1 MHLIVHTMQGQTQ
14 DSKELENSPSGRVS
28 QCIEPRSI
36 QLSQA
41 CCASHSGRLSS
52 HRRHSRQQR
61 APISIVDHGCW
72 HFATPN
78 VVIYLKSL
86 VPSFH
91 LFLQVL
97 GLLSHLPS
105 TATAKLQHVLSNRT
119 HQCRDLSRVPH
130 ISGFPEKKR
139 IKKALEE

>member
-91 LFLQVL
+91 LFLQVFSRICHQLQLRSCNMSLATGHTTAETCLECLTFQASLKRRDSKKL
-97 GLLSHLPS
+97 G
-105 TATAKLQHVLSNRT
+105 
-119 HQCRDLSRVPH
+119 
-130 ISGFPEKKR
+130 I
-139 IKKALEE
+139 